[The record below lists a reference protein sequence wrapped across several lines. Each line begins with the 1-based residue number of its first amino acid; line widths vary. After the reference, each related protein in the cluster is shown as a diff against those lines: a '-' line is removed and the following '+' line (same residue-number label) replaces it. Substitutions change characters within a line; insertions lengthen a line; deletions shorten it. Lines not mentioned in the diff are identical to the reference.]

1 MKGLKESSEC
11 YDLISEGG
19 IYPISSVDAK
29 IIKSLIEILKDMDV
43 NSKLIKVIKG
53 WKNMPDE
60 DLIQEL
66 SQLSDDLEQNP
77 DKNKSAKIDFVRVN
91 GSSLKVQTLF
101 SFETIDDYNYERVRP
116 EYKIIVNKTDNTSL
130 INGNKELTY
139 CNPIDRDLDLQDLED
154 KLKEFTN
161 IRFL

>member
-19 IYPISSVDAK
+19 IYPISDTDAK
-29 IIKSLIEILKDMDV
+29 IIKSLTGILKDMDV
-43 NSKLIKVIKG
+43 NFKLIKVLKE

-60 DLIQEL
+60 DLVQEL

-77 DKNKSAKIDFVRVN
+77 DKSKSAKIDFVRVQ
-91 GSSLKVQTLF
+91 SASLKVQTLF
-101 SFETIDDYNYERVRP
+101 SFEAIDDYNYGKVRS
-116 EYKIIVNKTDNTSL
+116 EYKILINKTDNTSL
-130 INGNKELTY
+130 INGNVELKY
-139 CNPIDRDLDLQDLED
+139 DNPIDRDMDLQGLEG